1 LPEDRNWVIPMGRH
15 TIAITRLWLARS
27 APTVLYVAAMRTPRL
42 PDGVEKFAT
51 FREIAVTPAPLISN
65 KDWASTEAGR
75 TQQARQG
82 VSPAIVA
89 TEID

>member
-42 PDGVEKFAT
+42 PDGVVKFVIFPET
-51 FREIAVTPAPLISN
+51 AVTPTILINN
-65 KDWASTEAGR
+65 KDLARTQAGR

-82 VSPAIVA
+82 VWQALVA
-89 TEID
+89 TRID